1 MAFTQ
6 IPQAISALLLGITN
20 NQYII
25 LLIMNVI
32 LLIAGTFMDVTP
44 AILIFTPLFLPIVKT
59 FGMHPVHFGLI
70 LVYNLCIGNI
80 TPPVGNTLFVAIK
93 VGKTSLGKVMPYMLM
108 YYVAILVGLLLVTY
122 VPAISMA
129 LPTLAGLVG

>member
-1 MAFTQ
+1 
-6 IPQAISALLLGITN
+6 
-20 NQYII
+20 
-25 LLIMNVI
+25 MNVI

-59 FGMHPVHFGLI
+59 FGMSPIQFGLF

-93 VGKTSLGKVMPYMLM
+93 VGNTTMADVMKYMFM
-108 YYVAILVGLLLVTY
+108 YYAAILVGLLMVTY
-122 VPAISMA
+122 IPAVSLA
-129 LPTLAGLVG
+129 LPTLAGLN